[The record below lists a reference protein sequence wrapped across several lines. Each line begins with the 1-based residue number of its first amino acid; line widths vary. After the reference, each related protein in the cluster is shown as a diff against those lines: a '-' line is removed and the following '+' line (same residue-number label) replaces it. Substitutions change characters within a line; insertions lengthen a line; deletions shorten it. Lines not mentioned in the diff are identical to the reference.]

1 MNALGQLN
9 LGSDLAHRRFQPNLI
24 AVTNPLR
31 LAHIR
36 IHQNAVG
43 ITAFAEAITC
53 MIGFIIYLVSG
64 KAIDWK
70 LVAMLVICATL
81 AVPFAALTVRKAPS
95 DRLKAYVG
103 ILMAVLGIFTILKIS
118 SGS

>member
-1 MNALGQLN
+1 
-9 LGSDLAHRRFQPNLI
+9 
-24 AVTNPLR
+24 
-31 LAHIR
+31 
-36 IHQNAVG
+36 
-43 ITAFAEAITC
+43 